1 MSNKVQVGVI
11 GTSGWADFLL
21 LPSLQSHSQ
30 AEIVA
35 LCGRN
40 QERAKEIA
48 SKYDIPHTF
57 ADYREMIATANL
69 QAVVIASPDD
79 LHYPM
84 TMAALEAG
92 LHVLCEKPLAN
103 SAQDAK
109 AMYEKAQANGVKHMV
124 LFTWRWVPHIQY
136 LRKLVQDGYIGRLYH
151 ADFRFMGGY
160 GRSGD
165 YAWRFDKSRT
175 NGIVCDLGSHM
186 IDMARWLIND
196 IKSVQANLATFVEHS
211 GPDNQPI
218 IPINDSALLMVEFT
232 DGGHGIIQASAVAHI
247 GSYFMQQQVRL
258 YGEKGTLQ
266 ANVSFSGSE
275 LDSIIQ
281 GMSHSEEEFHNI
293 AIPPEYWSGLDKPVF
308 DLDGW
313 QQQFCN
319 QPVGLRLFIDAILED
334 KEVTPSFFDG
344 LKAQEVVD
352 AALTSHETGQR
363 VSISS

>member
-1 MSNKVQVGVI
+1 MSEKVRVGVI
-11 GTSGWADFLL
+11 GTSGWTDFLL

-40 QERAKEIA
+40 QERAKEVA
-48 SKYDIPHTF
+48 SKYDIPQIF
-57 ADYREMIATANL
+57 ADYREMMATTDL
-69 QAVVIASPDD
+69 QAVVIGSPDD

-84 TMAALEAG
+84 TMAALETG

-103 SAQDAK
+103 SVQDAK
-109 AMYEKAQANGVKHMV
+109 AMYEKAQANRLKHMV
-124 LFTWRWVPHIQY
+124 LFTWRWMPHFQY

-160 GRSGD
+160 GRSAD
-165 YAWRFDKSRT
+165 YTWRFDKSRA
-175 NGIVCDLGSHM
+175 NGIVSDLGSHM
-186 IDMARWLIND
+186 IDMARWLVSD
-196 IKSVQANLATFVEHS
+196 IKNVQANLATFIKHS
-211 GPDNQPI
+211 GLDSQPVT
-218 IPINDSALLMVEFT
+218 PINDSALLTIEFT

-247 GSYFMQQQVRL
+247 GSHFMQQQVYL

-266 ANVSFSGSE
+266 ANVSFSGSK

-281 GMSHSEEEFHNI
+281 GMTHLEEELQNI
-293 AIPPEYWSGLDKPVF
+293 AIPPEYWSELDKPVF
-308 DLDGW
+308 DLDRW
-313 QQQFCN
+313 QQLFCK
-319 QPVGLRLFIDAILED
+319 QQIGLRLFIDAILED

-352 AALTSHETGQR
+352 AALTSHETGQQ
-363 VSISS
+363 VAIAS